1 MTAYVGRPLRRRE
14 DFRFLTG
21 KGRYVD
27 DIKLAN
33 TLHLAILRSPHAH
46 AIITGVDLSAAK
58 AAAGVR
64 LALAG
69 ADLPRKIGS
78 IKPNWVIPGTM
89 VPDRPV
95 IAMDRVRFVGECVAL
110 VVAETREA
118 AYDALELIDVVYES
132 LPAIV
137 DEVAAIADGAPQ
149 LHENVPNNITTYF
162 KTGGGDYAAAA
173 RQADQVLRLRLVNNR
188 LIPTC
193 LETRAILAEPGVD
206 GGLTVYLPSQVPHMH
221 RRWIAETVGI
231 PEHLLRVVAP
241 DIGGGFG
248 AKMHLYPEELLCAW
262 LARELKSPVKWWESR
277 SESHQATS
285 HGRAHT
291 EMIEVAFR
299 NDGRILGMKVETLGN
314 VGAYLSNMA
323 SGGPTMSVSYG
334 TGTYNI
340 ENFEAVAKVILTNT
354 VPVDAYRGYGRPE
367 AAYIAERTI
376 EAVARHL
383 GLDPV
388 AVRQINF
395 VPRSDFPYRPYGSRS
410 VIYDSGNYQGCLDKA
425 VAAFDY
431 TSRREEQQR
440 LHSAGRYRGIG
451 VAAYTEMCG
460 MAPSR
465 RLAGNGFDRGGW
477 ESARIAIDSSGRATL
492 YSGSMSQGHGHAT
505 ALAQLAADVLQ
516 MPVESIEV
524 VQGDTK
530 QVQAGHGTFNS
541 RSIPV
546 GGSATHV
553 CAGRIVGKAKKIA
566 AQMMEV
572 AAEDIR
578 FEGGSFSVPGT
589 NIEPLPFS
597 KVARMAHLGHVLPDG
612 MEPGLDETVFYDP
625 TGMGAPSGVHMAYV
639 EVDPDTGMVEILD
652 YVAVDDAGVIINPL
666 LARGQIHGGVVQ
678 GIGQALYEEAR
689 YDRTSGQL
697 VTGSLLDYGL
707 PRADLLPMI
716 RSQFQETPSPT
727 NPLGVKGIGESGAI
741 GAPPT
746 IVHAVLDAL
755 APFGITHLDMPLTPQ
770 KIWAAIRDARP
781 AGAARSASAVAR
793 CSALSCQ

>member
-1 MTAYVGRPLRRRE
+1 MTANVGRPLQRRE

-21 KGRYVD
+21 RGRYVD
-27 DIKLAN
+27 DVKLPG

-46 AIITGVDLSAAK
+46 AIITGLDLSAAK

-69 ADLPRKIGS
+69 ADLSGKIGNV
-78 IKPNWVIPGTM
+78 KPNWVIPGTV

-95 IAMDRVRFVGECVAL
+95 LAVDRVRFVGECIAL

-118 AYDALELIDVVYES
+118 AYDATELIDVAYEV
-132 LPAIV
+132 LPAV
-137 DEVAAIADGAPQ
+137 VEEGAAIANGAPQ
-149 LHENVPNNITTYF
+149 LHETVPNNITTYF

-193 LETRAILAEPGVD
+193 LETRAILTEPGVD
-206 GGLTVYLPSQVPHMH
+206 GRLTLYLPSQVPHMH

-248 AKMHLYPEELLCAW
+248 AKMHLYPEELLCVF

-291 EMIEVAFR
+291 ELIEVAFR
-299 NDGRILGMKVETLGN
+299 NDGCILGMKVETLGN

-323 SGGPTMSVSYG
+323 SGGPTMAGSYG
-334 TGTYNI
+334 TGTYKI
-340 ENFEAVAKVILTNT
+340 ENFEAVAKVIVTNT

-376 EAVARHL
+376 EAVARRL
-383 GLDPV
+383 DLDPV
-388 AVRQINF
+388 EVRRINF
-395 VPRSDFPYRPYGSRS
+395 VPPTDFPYRPYGSRS
-410 VIYDSGNYQGCLDKA
+410 VIYDSGNYQGCLDRA
-425 VAAFDY
+425 IAAFDY

-440 LHSAGRYRGIG
+440 LRSAGRYRGIG

-465 RLAGNGFDRGGW
+465 RLAAIGFDRGGW
-477 ESARIAIDSSGRATL
+477 ESARIAIDSSGRTTL

-505 ALAQLAADVLQ
+505 ALAQIAADVLQ
-516 MPVESIEV
+516 MPVENIDV

-530 QVQAGHGTFNS
+530 LVQAGHGTFNS
-541 RSIPV
+541 RSMPV
-546 GGSATHV
+546 GGSAAHV
-553 CAGRIVGKAKKIA
+553 CAGRIVAKAKKIA

-572 AAEDIR
+572 AAEDIA
-578 FEGGSFSVPGT
+578 FESGSFSVPGT
-589 NIEPLPFS
+589 NIEPLPFA
-597 KVARMAHLGHVLPDG
+597 KVARMAHLGHILPDG
-612 MEPGLDETVFYDP
+612 MEPGLDETLFYDP
-625 TGMGAPSGVHMAYV
+625 TGMGAPSGVHIAYV

-652 YVAVDDAGVIINPL
+652 YVAVDDAGTIINPL

-689 YDRTSGQL
+689 YDRESGQL
-697 VTGSLLDYGL
+697 LTGSLLDYAVPHADSL
-707 PRADLLPMI
+707 PKI

-770 KIWAAIRDARP
+770 KVWSAIRDAHSP
-781 AGAARSASAVAR
+781 GGM
-793 CSALSCQ
+793 

>member
-27 DIKLAN
+27 DIKLPD

-95 IAMDRVRFVGECVAL
+95 IAIDRVRFVGECVAL

-388 AVRQINF
+388 DVRQINF

-541 RSIPV
+541 RSMPV
-546 GGSATHV
+546 GGSAAHV

-689 YDRTSGQL
+689 YDRPSGQL

-781 AGAARSASAVAR
+781 AGAA
-793 CSALSCQ
+793 

>member
-27 DIKLAN
+27 DIKLPD

-95 IAMDRVRFVGECVAL
+95 IAIDRVRFVGECVAL

-440 LHSAGRYRGIG
+440 LHSAGRCRGIG

-465 RLAGNGFDRGGW
+465 RLAGNGFDPGGW

-546 GGSATHV
+546 GGSAAHV

-689 YDRTSGQL
+689 YDRPSGQL

-755 APFGITHLDMPLTPQ
+755 ASFGITHLDMPLTPQ

-781 AGAARSASAVAR
+781 AGAA
-793 CSALSCQ
+793 

>member
-1 MTAYVGRPLRRRE
+1 MTAYVGRSLRRRE

-21 KGRYVD
+21 RGRYVD
-27 DIKLAN
+27 DIKPSG

-69 ADLPRKIGS
+69 ADFPGKIGS
-78 IKPNWVIPGTM
+78 IKPNWVIPGTV

-95 IAMDRVRFVGECVAL
+95 IAIDRVRFVGECVAL

-118 AYDALELIDVVYES
+118 AYDALELIDVTYEA
-132 LPAIV
+132 LPAVV
-137 DEVAAIADGAPQ
+137 DEETAIGDDAPQ
-149 LHENVPNNITTYF
+149 LHESVPNNITTYF
-162 KTGGGDYAAAA
+162 QTGGGDYAAAA
-173 RQADQVLRLRLVNNR
+173 HQADQVLRLCLVNNR

-395 VPRSDFPYRPYGSRS
+395 VPRSNFPYRPYGSRS

-541 RSIPV
+541 RSMPV
-546 GGSATHV
+546 GGSAAHV

-689 YDRTSGQL
+689 YDRPSGQL

-781 AGAARSASAVAR
+781 AGAA
-793 CSALSCQ
+793 

>member
-1 MTAYVGRPLRRRE
+1 MTANVGRPLRRRE

-21 KGRYVD
+21 RGRYVD
-27 DIKLAN
+27 DIKLPG

-69 ADLPRKIGS
+69 ADLFGKIGNV
-78 IKPNWVIPGTM
+78 KPNWVIPGTV

-95 IAMDRVRFVGECVAL
+95 LAVDRVRFVGECIAL

-118 AYDALELIDVVYES
+118 AYDALELIDVACEV
-132 LPAIV
+132 LPAV
-137 DEVAAIADGAPQ
+137 VEEQAAIAEGAPL
-149 LHENVPNNITTYF
+149 LHETVPNNITTYF

-193 LETRAILAEPGVD
+193 LETRAVLATPGVD
-206 GGLTVYLPSQVPHMH
+206 GAVTMYLPSQVPHMH

-231 PEHLLRVVAP
+231 PEHLLRIVAP

-291 EMIEVAFR
+291 ELIEVAFR

-323 SGGPTMSVSYG
+323 SGGPTMAGSYG
-334 TGTYNI
+334 TGTYKI

-354 VPVDAYRGYGRPE
+354 GPVDAYRGYGRPE

-388 AVRQINF
+388 EVRRTNF
-395 VPRSDFPYRPYGSRS
+395 VPQSDFPYRPYCSRS
-410 VIYDSGNYQGCLDKA
+410 VIYDSGNYQGCLDRA

-431 TSRREEQQR
+431 SDRREEQQR
-440 LHSAGRYRGIG
+440 LRAAGRYRGIG

-465 RLAGNGFDRGGW
+465 RLAANGFDRGGW

-505 ALAQLAADVLQ
+505 ALAQIAADVLQ
-516 MPVESIEV
+516 MPVENIDV

-541 RSIPV
+541 RSMPV
-546 GGSATHV
+546 GGSAVHV
-553 CAGRIVGKAKKIA
+553 CAGRIVEKAKKIA

-572 AAEDIR
+572 AAQDIA
-578 FEGGSFSVPGT
+578 FDGGSFSVPGT
-589 NIEPLPFS
+589 NIEPLPFGRI
-597 KVARMAHLGHVLPDG
+597 ARMAYLGHVLPDG
-612 MEPGLDETVFYDP
+612 MEPGLDETLFYDP

-666 LARGQIHGGVVQ
+666 LATGQIHGGVVQ
-678 GIGQALYEEAR
+678 GIGQALYEEVH
-689 YDRTSGQL
+689 YDCESGQL
-697 VTGSLLDYGL
+697 LTGSLLDYAVPHADSL
-707 PRADLLPMI
+707 PHI

-755 APFGITHLDMPLTPQ
+755 APFGIAHLDMPLTPQ
-770 KIWAAIRDARP
+770 KVWSAIRDAHSP
-781 AGAARSASAVAR
+781 GGM
-793 CSALSCQ
+793 

>member
-1 MTAYVGRPLRRRE
+1 MTANVGRPLRRRE

-21 KGRYVD
+21 RGRYVD
-27 DIKLAN
+27 DVKLPG
-33 TLHLAILRSPHAH
+33 TLHLGILRSPHAH
-46 AIITGVDLSAAK
+46 AIITEVDLSAAK

-69 ADLPRKIGS
+69 ADLSGKIGNV
-78 IKPNWVIPGTM
+78 KPNWVIPGTV

-95 IAMDRVRFVGECVAL
+95 LAVDRVRFVGECIAL

-118 AYDALELIDVVYES
+118 AYDALEFIDVAYEV
-132 LPAIV
+132 LPAV
-137 DEVAAIADGAPQ
+137 VEEGAAVANGAPQ
-149 LHENVPNNITTYF
+149 LHETVPNNITTYF

-173 RQADQVLRLRLVNNR
+173 HQADQVLRLRLVNNR

-193 LETRAILAEPGVD
+193 LETRAVLAEPGVD

-262 LARELKSPVKWWESR
+262 LARELKSAVKWWESR

-291 EMIEVAFR
+291 ELIEVAFR
-299 NDGRILGMKVETLGN
+299 NDGCILGMKVETLGN

-323 SGGPTMSVSYG
+323 SGGPTMAGSYG
-334 TGTYNI
+334 TGTYKI
-340 ENFEAVAKVILTNT
+340 ESFEAVAKVIVTNT

-383 GLDPV
+383 HLDPV
-388 AVRQINF
+388 AVRRINF
-395 VPRSDFPYRPYGSRS
+395 VPQSDFPYHPYGSRS
-410 VIYDSGNYQGCLDKA
+410 VIYDSGDYQGCLDKA

-440 LHSAGRYRGIG
+440 LRAAGRYRGIG

-465 RLAGNGFDRGGW
+465 RLAANGFDRGGW

-505 ALAQLAADVLQ
+505 ALAQIAADTLQ
-516 MPVESIEV
+516 MPVENIDV

-541 RSIPV
+541 RSMPV
-546 GGSATHV
+546 GGSAAHV
-553 CAGRIVGKAKKIA
+553 CAGRIVAKAKKIA
-566 AQMMEV
+566 AQMLEV
-572 AAEDIR
+572 AVEDIAFEDGR
-578 FEGGSFSVPGT
+578 FCVVGT
-589 NIEPLPFS
+589 NIEPLPFG
-597 KVARMAHLGHVLPDG
+597 KVARMAYLGHVLPDG
-612 MEPGLDETVFYDP
+612 IEPGLDETLFYDP
-625 TGMGAPSGVHMAYV
+625 VGMGAPSGVHMAYV
-639 EVDPDTGMVEILD
+639 EVDPDTGMVEIID
-652 YVAVDDAGVIINPL
+652 YVAVDDAGTIINPL

-689 YDRTSGQL
+689 YDRDSGQL
-697 VTGSLLDYGL
+697 LTGSLLDYAVPHADTL
-707 PRADLLPMI
+707 PKI
-716 RSQFQETPSPT
+716 RSQFQQTPSPT

-755 APFGITHLDMPLTPQ
+755 APFGIAHLDMPLTPQ
-770 KIWAAIRDARP
+770 KVWSAIRDAHSSD
-781 AGAARSASAVAR
+781 GV
-793 CSALSCQ
+793 

>member
-1 MTAYVGRPLRRRE
+1 MTEAVQRPAYVGRPLRRRE
-14 DFRFLTG
+14 DHKFLTG

-27 DIKLAN
+27 DIKLPG

-46 AIITGVDLSAAK
+46 AAITWIDLSAAR
-58 AAAGVR
+58 AAIGVR
-64 LALAG
+64 LTLAG
-69 ADLPRKIGS
+69 SDLSGKIGN
-78 IKPNWVIPGTM
+78 IKPNWVIPGTV
-89 VPDRPV
+89 VPNRPILAV
-95 IAMDRVRFVGECVAL
+95 DRVRFVGECVAL
-110 VVAETREA
+110 VAAETCEA
-118 AYDALELIDVVYES
+118 AFDALELIGVGYEA
-132 LPAIV
+132 LPAVV
-137 DEVAAIADGAPQ
+137 DEEAAIADSAPQ
-149 LHENVPNNITTYF
+149 LHENIPNNIATYF

-173 RQADQVLRLRLVNNR
+173 READQVLRLRLVNNR

-193 LETRAILAEPGVD
+193 LETRAILAAPGVD
-206 GGLTVYLPSQVPHMH
+206 GGVTMYLPSQVPHMH

-291 EMIEVAFR
+291 EFIEVAFR
-299 NDGRILGMKVETLGN
+299 NDGRMLGMKVETLGN

-334 TGTYNI
+334 TGTYKI

-388 AVRQINF
+388 AVRRINF
-395 VPRSDFPYRPYGSRS
+395 VSRSDFPYRPYGGRS

-425 VAAFDY
+425 VVAFDY
-431 TSRREEQQR
+431 VSRREEQQR
-440 LHSAGRYRGIG
+440 LRAAGRYRGIG

-465 RLAGNGFDRGGW
+465 RLAASGFDRGGW
-477 ESARIAIDSSGRATL
+477 ESARIAIDASGRATL

-505 ALAQLAADVLQ
+505 ALAQIAADALQ
-516 MPVESIEV
+516 MPVENIDV

-541 RSIPV
+541 RSMPV
-546 GGSATHV
+546 GGSVVHLW
-553 CAGRIVGKAKKIA
+553 
-566 AQMMEV
+566 
-572 AAEDIR
+572 
-578 FEGGSFSVPGT
+578 PG
-589 NIEPLPFS
+589 
-597 KVARMAHLGHVLPDG
+597 
-612 MEPGLDETVFYDP
+612 
-625 TGMGAPSGVHMAYV
+625 
-639 EVDPDTGMVEILD
+639 
-652 YVAVDDAGVIINPL
+652 
-666 LARGQIHGGVVQ
+666 
-678 GIGQALYEEAR
+678 
-689 YDRTSGQL
+689 
-697 VTGSLLDYGL
+697 
-707 PRADLLPMI
+707 
-716 RSQFQETPSPT
+716 
-727 NPLGVKGIGESGAI
+727 
-741 GAPPT
+741 
-746 IVHAVLDAL
+746 
-755 APFGITHLDMPLTPQ
+755 
-770 KIWAAIRDARP
+770 
-781 AGAARSASAVAR
+781 ASSR
-793 CSALSCQ
+793 RRKRLQRR

>member
-1 MTAYVGRPLRRRE
+1 MMTDATQSTLYVGRSLRRLE
-14 DFRFLTG
+14 DVKFLTG

-27 DIKLAN
+27 DIKLPGM
-33 TLHLAILRSPHAH
+33 LDLAILRSPHAH
-46 AIITGVDLSAAK
+46 ARIIGVDLLAAQ
-58 AAAGVR
+58 AAAGMRV
-64 LALAG
+64 ALAG
-69 ADLPRKIGS
+69 ADLSGKIGN
-78 IKPNWVIPGTM
+78 IKPNWIVPGTV

-95 IAMDRVRFVGECVAL
+95 IAVDRVRFIGECVAL
-110 VVAETREA
+110 AVAETREA
-118 AYDALELIDVVYES
+118 AYDALERIEVAYEV
-132 LPAIV
+132 LPAVV
-137 DEVAAIADGAPQ
+137 DEAAAIGDAAPR
-149 LHENVPNNITTYF
+149 LHENVPNNVTTYF
-162 KTGGGDYAAAA
+162 KIGGGDYGAAASG
-173 RQADQVLRLRLVNNR
+173 ADQILRLRLVNNR
-188 LIPTC
+188 VIPTC
-193 LETRAILAEPGVD
+193 LETRAILAEPSVD
-206 GGLTVYLPSQVPHMH
+206 GRLTIYLPSQVPHMH

-248 AKMHLYPEELLCAW
+248 AKMHLYPEELLCAY

-291 EMIEVAFR
+291 ELIEVAFR

-323 SGGPTMSVSYG
+323 SGGPTVNTVSYG
-334 TGTYNI
+334 TGTYKI

-367 AAYIAERTI
+367 GAYIAERTI

-383 GLDPV
+383 RLDPV
-388 AVRQINF
+388 AVRRINF
-395 VPRSDFPYRPYGSRS
+395 VPQSEFPYRPYGSRS
-410 VIYDSGNYQGCLDKA
+410 VIYDSADYQGCLDKA

-431 TSRREEQQR
+431 TGRREEQRR
-440 LHSAGRYRGIG
+440 LRNAGRFRGIG

-465 RLAGNGFDRGGW
+465 RLAASGFDRGGW
-477 ESARIAIDSSGRATL
+477 ESARVAIDSSGRATI

-505 ALAQLAADVLQ
+505 ALAQIAADELQ
-516 MPVESIEV
+516 MPVKNIDV

-541 RSIPV
+541 RSMPV
-546 GGSATHV
+546 GGSSVKV
-553 CAGRIVGKAKKIA
+553 CSGRIVEKAKKIA
-566 AQMMEV
+566 AEMMEV
-572 AAEDIR
+572 AAEDLSY
-578 FEGGSFSVPGT
+578 EGGNFVVPGT
-589 NIEPLPFS
+589 EIAPLAFA

-612 MEPGLDETVFYDP
+612 MQPGLDETLFYDP

-639 EVDPDTGMVEILD
+639 EVDPDTGAVEILD
-652 YVAVDDAGVIINPL
+652 YVAVDDAGTIINPL

-678 GIGQALYEEAR
+678 GIGQALYEEVC
-689 YDRTSGQL
+689 YDRETGQL
-697 VTGSLLDYGL
+697 LTGSLLDYAV
-707 PRADLLPMI
+707 PHADLLPNI
-716 RSQFQETPSPT
+716 RSQLQETPSPT
-727 NPLGVKGIGESGAI
+727 NPLGVKGIGESGSI

-755 APFGITHLDMPLTPQ
+755 APFGIAHLDMPLTPQ
-770 KIWAAIRDARP
+770 KIWTAIQTAR
-781 AGAARSASAVAR
+781 AGAG
-793 CSALSCQ
+793 Q

>member
-1 MTAYVGRPLRRRE
+1 MTDTMQSARFVGRSLRRRE
-14 DFRFLTG
+14 DFKFLSG

-27 DIKLAN
+27 DIKLPGM
-33 TLHLAILRSPHAH
+33 LYLAILRSPHAH
-46 AIITGVDLSAAK
+46 ARITGIELTAAR
-58 AAAGVR
+58 AATGVR
-64 LALAG
+64 LAIAG
-69 ADLPRKIGS
+69 ADLIGRIGS
-78 IKPNWVIPGTM
+78 IRPNWVIPGTV

-95 IAMDRVRFVGECVAL
+95 MALDKVRFVGEGVAL

-118 AYDALELIDVVYES
+118 AHDALELIDVAYEA
-132 LPAIV
+132 LPAVIGE
-137 DEVAAIADGAPQ
+137 DAAIAEGAPQ
-149 LHENVPNNITTYF
+149 LHENVRNNITTYF
-162 KTGGGDYAAAA
+162 KTGGGDYTAAV

-193 LETRAILAEPGVD
+193 LETRAILAEAGVD
-206 GGLTVYLPSQVPHMH
+206 GGLTIYMPSQVPHMH

-262 LARELKSPVKWWESR
+262 LARELNSPIKWWESR

-291 EMIEVAFR
+291 ELIEVAFR

-334 TGTYNI
+334 TGTYMI

-383 GLDPV
+383 DLD
-388 AVRQINF
+388 AVEVRRINF
-395 VPRSDFPYRPYGSRS
+395 VPQSDFPYRPYGSRS
-410 VIYDSGNYQGCLDKA
+410 VIYDSGDYHGCLDKA
-425 VAAFDY
+425 AAAFDY
-431 TSRREEQQR
+431 TGRREEQQR
-440 LHSAGRYRGIG
+440 LRSAGRYRGIG

-465 RLAGNGFDRGGW
+465 RLAASGFDRGGW

-505 ALAQLAADVLQ
+505 ALTQIAADALQ
-516 MPVESIEV
+516 MPVENIDV
-524 VQGDTK
+524 LQGDTK

-541 RSIPV
+541 RSMPV
-546 GGSATHV
+546 GGSAAHV
-553 CAGRIVGKAKKIA
+553 CAGRIVAKARKIA

-572 AAEDIR
+572 AAEDIA

-589 NIEPLPFS
+589 NIEPMPFARI
-597 KVARMAHLGHVLPDG
+597 ARMAYLGHVLPDG
-612 MEPGLDETVFYDP
+612 MEPGLDETLFYDP

-639 EVDPDTGMVEILD
+639 EVDPDTGVVEILD
-652 YVAVDDAGVIINPL
+652 YVAVDDSGTIINPL

-689 YDRTSGQL
+689 FDRETGQL
-697 VTGSLLDYGL
+697 LTGSLLDYAL
-707 PRADLLPMI
+707 PHADSLPKI
-716 RSQFQETPSPT
+716 RSQFQQTPSPT

-755 APFGITHLDMPLTPQ
+755 VPLGIAHLDMPLTPQ
-770 KIWAAIRDARP
+770 KIWAAIRDAHS
-781 AGAARSASAVAR
+781 AGGV
-793 CSALSCQ
+793 